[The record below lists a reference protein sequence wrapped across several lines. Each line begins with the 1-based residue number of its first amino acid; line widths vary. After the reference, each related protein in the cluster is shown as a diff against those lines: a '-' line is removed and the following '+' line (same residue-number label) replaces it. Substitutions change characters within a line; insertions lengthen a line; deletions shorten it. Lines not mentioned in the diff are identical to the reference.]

1 MQPISDAP
9 SGGPPLLDLD
19 VAKAWP
25 VAAFVAVITLG
36 LGVVVMV
43 WPSQT
48 LTVLAVLLGLQLLLF
63 GIFRLINSFSSD
75 VRSPGLLAFV
85 GILGMVGG
93 VVVLRHP
100 FETVVVLATLL
111 GVVWVVGGGI
121 ELMTAVVDGSHGDRW
136 LMLFSGLLSVATG
149 VIVIA
154 WPAPT
159 VTVVA
164 WISGIY
170 LVLSGILI
178 GMAALRLRSAAT

>member
-1 MQPISDAP
+1 MQPISEAP
-9 SGGPPLLDLD
+9 AEGPPLVDLD

-25 VAAFVAVITLG
+25 VAAFVGVITIA
-36 LGVVVMV
+36 LGVIVMV
-43 WPSQT
+43 WPSET

-75 VRSPGLLAFV
+75 ARSPGLLAFV

-100 FETVVVLATLL
+100 FDTVVVLATLL
-111 GVVWVVGGGI
+111 GVVWVVGGAI
-121 ELMTAVVDGSHGDRW
+121 ELMTAVVDDSHHDRW
-136 LMLFSGLLSVATG
+136 LMLISGLLSVAAG
-149 VIVIA
+149 VVVIA

-159 VTVVA
+159 VTVIA

-170 LVLSGILI
+170 LVVSGILI
-178 GMAALRLRSAAT
+178 GAAALRLRSAAT

>member
-9 SGGPPLLDLD
+9 AEGPPLLDLEL
-19 VAKAWP
+19 AKAWP
-25 VAAFVAVITLG
+25 VAAFVGVITIV
-36 LGVVVMV
+36 LGVIVMV
-43 WPSQT
+43 WPSET

-75 VRSPGLLAFV
+75 ARSPGLLAFV

-100 FETVVVLATLL
+100 FDTVVVLATLL
-111 GVVWVVGGGI
+111 GVVWVVGGAI
-121 ELMTAVVDGSHGDRW
+121 ELMTAVVDGSHHDRW
-136 LMLFSGLLSVATG
+136 LMLFSGLLSVAAG

-159 VTVVA
+159 VTVIA

-170 LVLSGILI
+170 LVISGILI
-178 GMAALRLRSAAT
+178 GVVALRLRSAAT